1 MLSPETIQST
11 LWGGPWMYTN
21 FVFNLCTYSISPCL
35 QVLCVRLCMLYSA
48 MILAGW
54 PLSTEA
60 ARLRC
65 GSDLLSDL
73 IFVCGDRGI
82 YLGKSILIVSTLF
95 CINILWH
102 LRSCQWK
109 QIFLCTSGNC
119 KSNWKVGEIPN
130 CTGIQ
135 PLENGKQANTRTF
148 RYKQTMSYW
157 SPESWAWTAAL
168 IQISALTQNKTKKSF
183 A

>member
-1 MLSPETIQST
+1 
-11 LWGGPWMYTN
+11 
-21 FVFNLCTYSISPCL
+21 
-35 QVLCVRLCMLYSA
+35 

-157 SPESWAWTAAL
+157 SSESWAWTAAL
-168 IQISALTQNKTKKSF
+168 IQISALTQNKPKKVLLKNKMKKDFIFIYLSLLVCWCSSKAVFSF
-183 A
+183 FFFILSFFPSVRSF